1 MFLIITSIL
10 AFLITVNFLLLIF
23 SCNKTTRKPIVQ
35 KTEKVAVMT
44 SRRIDDEHGLEL
56 APTGS

>member
-10 AFLITVNFLLLIF
+10 AFLIAVNFLLLIF
-23 SCNKTTRKPIVQ
+23 SCNKTTKKQTGQ
-35 KTEKVAVMT
+35 KTEKIPVYT
-44 SRRIDDEHGLEL
+44 SRRFNEENNIEL